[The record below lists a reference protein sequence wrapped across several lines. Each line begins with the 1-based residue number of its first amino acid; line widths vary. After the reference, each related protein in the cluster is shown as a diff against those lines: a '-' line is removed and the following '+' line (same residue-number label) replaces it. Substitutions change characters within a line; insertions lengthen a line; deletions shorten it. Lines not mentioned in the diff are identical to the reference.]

1 MLVQSCKEGSI
12 LLLNTSCKTVE
23 DFNNTMPQNMRQ
35 MIAQKKLKLMVM
47 DASAISQ
54 EAGLPGRI
62 NSAMQTA
69 FFMLSGVLP
78 EAEAI
83 AIWRKTIVKT
93 FKKKGESVVNK
104 NLAQVDLTQKPGA
117 VFEVKYPANWDAP
130 EGHEVTEFKK
140 RSEKALVG
148 APDFIRKVMMP
159 TALG

>member
-1 MLVQSCKEGSI
+1 
-12 LLLNTSCKTVE
+12 
-23 DFNNTMPQNMRQ
+23 
-35 MIAQKKLKLMVM
+35 M

-104 NLAQVDLTQKPGA
+104 NLAQVDLT
-117 VFEVKYPANWDAP
+117 
-130 EGHEVTEFKK
+130 
-140 RSEKALVG
+140 
-148 APDFIRKVMMP
+148 
-159 TALG
+159 